1 MVCFGVFPALL
12 CYLLGMRGALGL
24 AIAFFY
30 CTCAVIRL
38 AYFNVLEGKRQQS
51 EGGCNKTYRG
61 LPVTSISFL
70 LPIAFMLQFL
80 MSDMAFLVMLH
91 ILLPVVGFLFIL
103 DFPMPK
109 PGLKHILGLI
119 AVTVITVGVILA
131 FTRFRIPSPSDRSN
145 QIVDELIDE
154 VCETAAP

>member
-1 MVCFGVFPALL
+1 
-12 CYLLGMRGALGL
+12 MRGALGL

-38 AYFNVLEGKRQQS
+38 AFFNVLEGKRQQS

-61 LPVTSISFL
+61 LPVTSISFI
-70 LPIAFMLQFL
+70 LPLAFWLQFL
-80 MSDMAFLVMLH
+80 MPDMAFLVLLH
-91 ILLPVVGFLFIL
+91 ILLLVVGFLFIL

-119 AVTVITVGVILA
+119 AIMSITVGIILA
-131 FTRFRIPSPSDRSN
+131 FTRFRLPSPADRSSP
-145 QIVDELIDE
+145 IMDELIDE
-154 VCETAAP
+154 ICESTAP